1 MLSMDQLSL
10 AGKRVLIREDLNV
23 PLRDGRVANDARLRA
38 AVPTIEA
45 AVAAGAGVILMS
57 HLGRPVEGEASD
69 EFSLS
74 PVADALSALLG
85 LPVTLKSEWPTDAPQ
100 AGDVWLLENVRFNV
114 GEKAN
119 SDELAKR
126 YAGLMRCVCHGCL
139 RHGSSRASIDARCCQ
154 ICPSS
159 LRWPAASGRA

>member
-1 MLSMDQLSL
+1 MLSMGQLSL

-23 PLRDGRVANDARLRA
+23 PLRDGQVANDARLRA

-85 LPVTLKSEWPTDAPQ
+85 LPVTLKREWPIDAPQ
-100 AGDVWLLENVRFNV
+100 AGDVWLLENVRFNI

-119 SDELAKR
+119 SDDLAKR
-126 YAGLMRCVCHGCL
+126 YAG
-139 RHGSSRASIDARCCQ
+139 
-154 ICPSS
+154 
-159 LRWPAASGRA
+159 

>member
-23 PLRDGRVANDARLRA
+23 PLRNGRVANDARLRA

-57 HLGRPVEGEASD
+57 HLGRPVEGEASE

-74 PVADALSALLG
+74 PVADAL
-85 LPVTLKSEWPTDAPQ
+85 
-100 AGDVWLLENVRFNV
+100 
-114 GEKAN
+114 
-119 SDELAKR
+119 
-126 YAGLMRCVCHGCL
+126 CVL
-139 RHGSSRASIDARCCQ
+139 RDCRSRSS
-154 ICPSS
+154 P
-159 LRWPAASGRA
+159 SGRPMLQRQVTSGC

>member
-1 MLSMDQLSL
+1 MLSMDQLLL

-23 PLRDGRVANDARLRA
+23 PLRDGRVANNARLRA

-57 HLGRPVEGEASD
+57 HLGRPVEGEPSE

-85 LPVTLKSEWPTDAPQ
+85 LPVSLQSDWPADAPQ
-100 AGDVWLLENVRFNV
+100 AGEVWLLENVRFNV
-114 GEKAN
+114 GEKSNRNDRPFPA
-119 SDELAKR
+119 
-126 YAGLMRCVCHGCL
+126 
-139 RHGSSRASIDARCCQ
+139 DAMLFGKLER
-154 ICPSS
+154 
-159 LRWPAASGRA
+159 LFHR